1 MIWVLYNVYLYHV
14 QRPVCTFSSYFL
26 NDELFKRDVS
36 MYDWWWDN
44 IGSLGV
50 VTLNKHQ
57 P

>member
-14 QRPVCTFSSYFL
+14 QRPVCAFSSYFL